1 VTHVAGS
8 LVSFLFMQEHLP
20 LSRRVLC
27 LCIAVLFGTLVWM
40 VWAAW
45 LTGPVISDSWQ
56 SIGPAV
62 YARAP
67 FDLRG
72 LFLGDFDGFDRVWGH
87 HWPGWAMAMSL
98 TRPWLPFNPIVV
110 FTIEVVLVALAAC
123 IPCNIASSTTG
134 RWLACMVFLTALM
147 QPEINVALSMMRPE
161 ALTALLM
168 VLLVRELVNVEKKRF
183 AIGIIAVCSFALP
196 LLHVLGVI
204 APPALVLVV
213 VLWCRL
219 SPRTFMKNALFSRL
233 VALSI
238 GWLAGT
244 ATLAIW
250 FLGDHSRLHQ
260 FSANMAAQRLSAH
273 SLINSARACFFTDLS
288 GLMILFLF
296 LVTGFS
302 VFVALRKGSRNRDVL
317 LWAAMPIT
325 ALVFSIVAQ
334 NPNRLHLAA
343 VIPCAL
349 SACVSHGSVKKEF
362 LTTWIPRLLL
372 PIFLFNLLFQGNR
385 LVKFVRSGAIG
396 TRHAT
401 EQLVKKH
408 AGEGRLYISPSLWEA
423 AAAVGAQNVLFYTF
437 PNVAEPGYREAA
449 ERSLFKDARPGDRLV
464 FDVTQSEATNDYFE
478 KKAFSHLTYVD
489 PYALGPVIEEI
500 QVKGLAGSRLFR
512 VIRIDRPPFPP

>member
-1 VTHVAGS
+1 
-8 LVSFLFMQEHLP
+8 MQQPLP
-20 LSRRVLC
+20 LSRKVLC
-27 LCIAVLFGTLVWM
+27 LCIAALSVILAWM

-62 YARAP
+62 NARAP

-72 LFLGDFDGFDRVWGH
+72 LFLGDFDGLDRVWGH

-110 FTIEVVLVALAAC
+110 FSIEVVLVALAAC
-123 IPCNIASSTTG
+123 IPCKIASSTTG
-134 RWLACMVFLTALM
+134 RWLACMVFLVALL

-168 VLLVRELVNVEKKRF
+168 VLVVREFVQVGKTRF
-183 AIGIIAVCSFALP
+183 AIGIVAVCSFALP

-204 APPALVLVV
+204 APPALMLVV

-219 SPRTFMKNALFSRL
+219 SPRAIRNDVLFSRL
-233 VALSI
+233 LALFM
-238 GWLAGT
+238 GWLAGA

-250 FLGDHSRLHQ
+250 FLGDPSRLHQ
-260 FSANMAAQRLSAH
+260 FSSNLAAQRLSAH
-273 SLINSARACFFTDLS
+273 SLINSARACFFS
-288 GLMILFLF
+288 EPAGLMMLMLFA
-296 LVTGFS
+296 VTGLT
-302 VFVALRKGSRNRDVL
+302 VFAALRKGSRSIDVL
-317 LWAAMPIT
+317 LWAAMPIA

-349 SACVSHGSVKKEF
+349 AACVSHGSANKDF
-362 LTTWIPRLLL
+362 LTRWLPLLL
-372 PIFLFNLLFQGNR
+372 VPIALFTFLFQANR
-385 LVKFVRSGAIG
+385 LVKFVRFGAIG
-396 TRHAT
+396 SRHAT
-401 EQLVKKH
+401 EQMIKKKS
-408 AGEGRLYISPSLWEA
+408 GDGRLYISPSLWEA
-423 AAAVGAQNVLFYTF
+423 AAAVGAQNVRFYTF
-437 PNVAEPGYREAA
+437 PNVAEPEYREEA

-464 FDVTQSEATNDYFE
+464 FDVTQNEASNQYFE
-478 KKAFSHLTYVD
+478 KRAFSHLTYVD